1 MCFMIFAIN
10 LFSEMSRTT
19 VVKNHLVSIDQASML
34 LMLYDVIMISLL
46 EWTDMDGRL
55 DMIGHDLTNL
65 LLRKVHENHSEL
77 FISHGEIANISL

>member
-10 LFSEMSRTT
+10 LFSEMSRTP

-46 EWTDMDGRL
+46 EWTDMDGQ
-55 DMIGHDLTNL
+55 
-65 LLRKVHENHSEL
+65 
-77 FISHGEIANISL
+77 